1 MDAPIAVT
9 PAAAPA
15 PHAPTEDD
23 FDVFQRIGQLTRQL
37 HDALRELGYDI
48 HLRGSVGALPDAR
61 ARLDYI
67 ARLTGEAAEK
77 VLNTVDLAR
86 AEQEAVDAGLDKLG
100 AAWADLASAGEG
112 AVPPPGLVRET
123 AAFMAD
129 AKARSSRVQG
139 HLTDIMLAQD
149 FHDLTGQV
157 LRRIAN
163 VAMDLEEQL
172 VKLLVASTPPDKR
185 AAMQEAELEGPVVDG
200 TRAEVVTNQAQV
212 DDLLAEL
219 GF

>member
-1 MDAPIAVT
+1 MDAPLAVT

-15 PHAPTEDD
+15 PHVPGEDD

-37 HDALRELGYDI
+37 HDALRQLGYDI
-48 HLRGSVGALPDAR
+48 HLRGAVGNLPDAR

-77 VLNTVDLAR
+77 VLNTVDFAR
-86 AEQEAVDAGLDKLG
+86 AEQEAVDAGLAKLG
-100 AAWADLASAGEG
+100 PAWAALAEAGG
-112 AVPPPGLVRET
+112 APAPELVRET

-129 AKARSSRVQG
+129 AQARSTRVQG

-185 AAMQEAELEGPVVDG
+185 AAMAEPDLEGPVVDG